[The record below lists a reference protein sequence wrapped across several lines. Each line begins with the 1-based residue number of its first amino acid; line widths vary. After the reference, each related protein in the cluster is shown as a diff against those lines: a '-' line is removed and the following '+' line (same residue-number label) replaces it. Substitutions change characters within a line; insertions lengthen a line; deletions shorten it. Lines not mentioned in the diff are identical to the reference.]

1 MLYLLNAI
9 DFPEGE
15 EPICVKNTFDGR
27 SFPIYTKTAIEW
39 MTNHTMAVV
48 ALNINAQKLDFDKRL
63 YAANKA
69 AEM

>member
-1 MLYLLNAI
+1 M
-9 DFPEGE
+9 
-15 EPICVKNTFDGR
+15 
-27 SFPIYTKTAIEW
+27 KTAIEW

-48 ALNINAQKLDFDKRL
+48 ALNINAQKLEFDKRL

>member
-1 MLYLLNAI
+1 
-9 DFPEGE
+9 
-15 EPICVKNTFDGR
+15 
-27 SFPIYTKTAIEW
+27 

-48 ALNINAQKLDFDKRL
+48 ALNINAQKLDLDKRL